1 MYEKRMLRII
11 RPIVHILQEMSFRS
25 DPALKAIPDNELL
38 KTLWGAGEQG
48 AGSRGEGRKSHSR

>member
-48 AGSRGEGRKSHSR
+48 ERVIVGRQNYLSH